1 VAALARAH
9 LDAAGVE
16 FADAHE
22 LACGAR
28 AFFAGALDA
37 AVAAGAKRSS
47 GAAPSSSAAAT
58 SLTHEEFTAA
68 LRHVLSR
75 DDAGVPPMTLPP
87 WALRVFEA
95 QFALACGERGDGGG
109 GGAGM
114 RKLAF
119 VAWRARV
126 QRCTPAQLSRATRA
140 DGWGE
145 HAPSLEEVFAAADGG
160 RTGRVTAGDWAR
172 LVTRF
177 WACAEPWDELNA
189 YSL

>member
-1 VAALARAH
+1 MSARVLTEAAVVAAFARAH

-16 FADAHE
+16 FADTHE

-28 AFFAGALDA
+28 AFFAGVLDA

-47 GAAPSSSAAAT
+47 VAAPTSSTAAAT
-58 SLTHEEFTAA
+58 MTHEEFTAA

-87 WALRVFEA
+87 WALRVFES
-95 QFALACGERGDGGG
+95 QFALACSDA
-109 GGAGM
+109 AGM

-126 QRCTPAQLSRATRA
+126 QRCTLAQLARATRA

-145 HAPSLEEVFAAADGG
+145 HAPSLEDVFVAADSG
-160 RTGRVTAGDWAR
+160 RTGHTGGLGAPRHALLGMQRAVG
-172 LVTRF
+172 
-177 WACAEPWDELNA
+177 
-189 YSL
+189 